1 MNIKNFRAALLLLPL
16 ALTIF
21 TYKPVLDFNY
31 LWDDWLLIGPTVWDF
46 EHNLWIDTLLS
57 PLPFS
62 ANYFRPLTTATFLI
76 ESAIGNDPKTSHAI
90 NLLIFI
96 LNSVIVGLLA
106 RQVWEKTQDNQPAL
120 SFSTTAL
127 IIGLYA
133 LHPANTESVAWVAGR
148 FDLMATCFMLLGI
161 WANFSIHHPIKKACT
176 VSLMFF
182 LGLLCKEMAITLPV
196 IIFLLN
202 WGLDQ
207 HKAPSRTTKTANIYL
222 YSLLSL
228 GLAAYVGV
236 RMHYLGYFLTTDPY
250 MPDVP
255 IGTPL
260 ERLLLIGAAYAD
272 YWRIMLMPLG
282 YTGYIHFTH
291 LPIRA
296 DNLLGWAGWG
306 LFFMTALVCTLL
318 RKRQII
324 EKHTVALLLALIV
337 SLLPLIH
344 ITKGP
349 MLMANSL
356 SADRGALFPL
366 CLLVII
372 ATHSFEKWLKK
383 PKPQKIGIICTVA
396 LALLFMLSIRV
407 NLPAWGS
414 DRALWL
420 YTTNLFE
427 DCGVCV
433 ANLGYELQNE
443 DPDKALE
450 LMEKGISL
458 AEQPWLISTTRLRQ
472 AHIYISQKKDYQAAL
487 TAMHSA
493 LEADKDP
500 GMRATIYNE
509 MATTYILMGDKI
521 AAYNS
526 LKNAIDTNKLP
537 KTVSQITLIQLA
549 IADNRPDIAH
559 DLLEHLRTQLPSATL
574 EYWQKKIA
582 AGKL

>member
-1 MNIKNFRAALLLLPL
+1 MNVKNLRVTLLLIPL
-16 ALTIF
+16 VLTILV
-21 TYKPVLDFNY
+21 YKPIFGFNY

-46 EHNLWIDTLLS
+46 EHSLWIDTLLS

-62 ANYFRPLTTATFLI
+62 SNYFRPLTTATFLI
-76 ESAIGNDPKTSHAI
+76 ETAIGNTPGVSHTI

-96 LNSVIVGLLA
+96 FNALLVGLIA
-106 RQVWEKTQDNQPAL
+106 QKMWAKTQTNQSTL

-148 FDLMATCFMLLGI
+148 FDLMATGFMLLAI
-161 WANFSIHHPIKKACT
+161 WANFSMSHPIKKACT
-176 VSLMFF
+176 VGLMFF
-182 LGLLCKEMAITLPV
+182 LGLLCKEMAITLPF
-196 IIFLLN
+196 IICILN
-202 WGLDQ
+202 WGVDQ
-207 HKAPSRTTKTANIYL
+207 HKTQAETSKPANTYMYGML
-222 YSLLSL
+222 FL
-228 GLAAYVGV
+228 GLAAYVGIRV
-236 RMHYLGYFLTTDPY
+236 HYLGYFLTTDPY

-272 YWRIMLMPLG
+272 YWRIMLMPFG
-282 YTGYIHFTH
+282 YTGYIHFAH

-296 DNLLGWAGWG
+296 ENLLGWAGWG
-306 LFFMTALVCTLL
+306 LFFVTIIICVLL
-318 RKRQII
+318 RQRNLMEKR
-324 EKHTVALLLALIV
+324 TVALLLAVII

-349 MLMANSL
+349 MLMGNTL

-366 CLLVII
+366 CLLVMI
-372 ATHSFEKWLKK
+372 ATHAFEKWFNE
-383 PKPQKIGIICTVA
+383 PKYQKIRIMGAVA
-396 LALLFMLSIRV
+396 LGLLFTLNIRI

-420 YTTNLFE
+420 YTANLFE
-427 DCGVCV
+427 DCGMCI
-433 ANLGYELQNE
+433 ANLGYELQQE

-472 AHIYISQKKDYQAAL
+472 ATIYTTKKKDYQTALTLLQAAL
-487 TAMHSA
+487 KV
-493 LEADKDP
+493 DNDP

-509 MATTYILMGDKI
+509 MATTYILMGDKV

-526 LKNAIDTNKLP
+526 LKKAIDTKKLP
-537 KTVSQITLIQLA
+537 KLTSQITLIQLA
-549 IADNRPDIAH
+549 IADNKPDIAR
-559 DLLEHLRTQLPSATL
+559 DLLEHLHTQIPNAMF